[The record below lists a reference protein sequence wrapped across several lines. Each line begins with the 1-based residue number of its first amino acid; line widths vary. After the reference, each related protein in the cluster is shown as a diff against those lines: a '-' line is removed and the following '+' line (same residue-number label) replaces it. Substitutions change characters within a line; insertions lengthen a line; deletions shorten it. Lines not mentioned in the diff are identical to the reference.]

1 MAGFRF
7 IREDGAVPVDH
18 RQLAEVSSYEPEPV
32 EGPAP
37 AVPYPDFAG
46 QPGWQGEFWEYL
58 ENLPEKIL
66 MEIVLARR
74 IAHVSTRSANMSLPR
89 YTNASNGIAGSG
101 LGTHTY
107 PCRSANFFASPSAT
121 VGLRP
126 RIELS
131 P

>member
-1 MAGFRF
+1 MGGMAGFRF

-74 IAHVSTRSANMSLPR
+74 IAHGHVVARNPVQARRRLFSKRLLFCSHFIL
-89 YTNASNGIAGSG
+89 
-101 LGTHTY
+101 
-107 PCRSANFFASPSAT
+107 
-121 VGLRP
+121 
-126 RIELS
+126 
-131 P
+131 